1 MWTSKSKRS
10 KKMFYLGLLFLSQGL
25 FGILM
30 LIFLHKI
37 NQMKKQIEDIT
48 KEVKAYLDFVEEDIK
63 QESIENTS
71 INTAKKQNEE
81 DENRLI
87 QAVLREYFP

>member
-1 MWTSKSKRS
+1 
-10 KKMFYLGLLFLSQGL
+10 MFYLGLLFLSQGL

-48 KEVKAYLDFVEEDIK
+48 KEVKAYLDFVEEDIQ
-63 QESIENTS
+63 QENVQNNKRFIT
-71 INTAKKQNEE
+71 KKTREE
-81 DENRLI
+81 DQNCLI
-87 QAVLREYFP
+87 QAVLQEYFP

>member
-1 MWTSKSKRS
+1 
-10 KKMFYLGLLFLSQGL
+10 MFYLGLLFLSQGL

>member
-10 KKMFYLGLLFLSQGL
+10 NKMFYLGLLFLSQGL

-87 QAVLREYFP
+87 REFDS